1 MPTSEAMRFSGFP
14 LRQCSW
20 TYWRTR
26 DFRSSEFVMSVFAP
40 GDWDFQRGVG
50 LVGWTAEAATYILR
64 GEAPH
69 LIDAIRG

>member
-1 MPTSEAMRFSGFP
+1 
-14 LRQCSW
+14 
-20 TYWRTR
+20 
-26 DFRSSEFVMSVFAP
+26 MSVFAP